1 MHTHNRTTHVHTS
14 APTCRHCGDDIDP
27 RRFQLGY
34 RVCLWCGEE
43 AATTERMGWCVV
55 QEYGKGPYQLVTP
68 TAAPVTLKQTN
79 QKDIRT

>member
-1 MHTHNRTTHVHTS
+1 MGFFKRLIVD
-14 APTCRHCGDDIDP
+14 CRECGEDVSP
-27 RRFQLGY
+27 ARAQLGY
-34 RVCLWCGEE
+34 RVCLMCGEE
-43 AATTERMGWCVV
+43 AARQERMGWCVV

>member
-1 MHTHNRTTHVHTS
+1 MLGANTPNGTNH
-14 APTCRHCGDDIDP
+14 TCRICDDDIDP
-27 RRFQLGY
+27 RRYAIGY

-55 QEYGKGPYQLVTP
+55 QEYGKGPYQLITKE
-68 TAAPVTLKQTN
+68 AAPITLKQTN

>member
-1 MHTHNRTTHVHTS
+1 MGQVKQQCE
-14 APTCRHCGDDIDP
+14 CRICGEGMDP
-27 RRFQLGY
+27 RRYALGPRY
-34 RVCLWCGEE
+34 QICLLCGEE

-79 QKDIRT
+79 QKDPRV

>member
-1 MHTHNRTTHVHTS
+1 MLDTNQTN
-14 APTCRHCGDDIDP
+14 PTCRQCGDDVDP
-27 RRFQLGY
+27 RRYAIGY

-68 TAAPVTLKQTN
+68 ASAPVTLKQTN

>member
-55 QEYGKGPYQLVTP
+55 QEYSKGAYQLVT
-68 TAAPVTLKQTN
+68 TSAARKVLLDTN
-79 QKDIRT
+79 PKNIRS